1 MKKPKRGKGKNR
13 ILSLCEALKNPCDKP
28 YNCDLPISVSTF
40 KGKNA
45 KGSLVFQV
53 SATSGYLDVL
63 NLYPAQDLSTLWSNN
78 SVDLS
83 YIILDENSAFFLA

>member
-13 ILSLCEALKNPCDKP
+13 ILSLCEALKNPCDTP

-40 KGKNA
+40 KGKKA
-45 KGSLVFQV
+45 KGSLAFQV

-63 NLYPAQDLSTLWSNN
+63 NFRLCHI
-78 SVDLS
+78 VDLS
-83 YIILDENSAFFLA
+83 YIILDENSAFFLGLVLVGFDF